1 MKQALLVID
10 FIEGIAKKGSCAHF
24 LNANPTVISNVNKL
38 IHCFRKKHD
47 PIFHIR
53 LAFDSNYQGLPRNAP
68 NGPVLR
74 KNKKFLLDHSDTK
87 FISEIDIQEND
98 MVLNKKYGDPF
109 YKSGLLE
116 LLKDHNIEE
125 VIFTGVAT
133 DNAILFGAHSAITH
147 DFSSTVITDAVG
159 APTKEAHEHALAIMK
174 GRVVNQFLST
184 NSFLKS
190 FSL

>member
-24 LNANPTVISNVNKL
+24 LDENPSIISNVNQL
-38 IHCFRKKHD
+38 ISCFREKHD

-68 NGPVLR
+68 NGPFF
-74 KNKKFLLDHSDTK
+74 KENKKFLIDHSDTK
-87 FISEIDIQEND
+87 FISEIDVQEGD
-98 MVLNKKYGDPF
+98 AILNKKYGDPF

-116 LLKDHNIEE
+116 LLNDRFIEE
-125 VIFTGVAT
+125 VLFTGIST
-133 DNAILFGAHSAITH
+133 DNAIIFGANSAITH
-147 DFSSTVITDAVG
+147 DFSTLVVTDAVG
-159 APTKEAHEHALAIMK
+159 APTQEAHEHALAIMK
-174 GRVVNQFLST
+174 GRVVNQFFST
-184 NSFLKS
+184 DGFLKS